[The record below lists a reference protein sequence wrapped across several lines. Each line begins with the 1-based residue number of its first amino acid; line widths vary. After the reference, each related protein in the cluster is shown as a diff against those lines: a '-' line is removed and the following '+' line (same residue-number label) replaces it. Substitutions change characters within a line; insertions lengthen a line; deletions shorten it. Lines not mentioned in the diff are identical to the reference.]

1 MRDSKRA
8 VQSTMYKRRERDTG
22 RAIYSCT
29 AVQYPSSA
37 HYGRVRGSARQ
48 RGFARQRGSWLTGF
62 WRAGQRTTR
71 VCPST
76 GAWAS

>member
-48 RGFARQRGSWLTGF
+48 RGFGL
-62 WRAGQRTTR
+62 
-71 VCPST
+71 CPST
-76 GAWAS
+76 G

>member
-37 HYGRVRGSARQ
+37 HLVIGKPQILRA
-48 RGFARQRGSWLTGF
+48 FAG
-62 WRAGQRTTR
+62 
-71 VCPST
+71 VID
-76 GAWAS
+76 